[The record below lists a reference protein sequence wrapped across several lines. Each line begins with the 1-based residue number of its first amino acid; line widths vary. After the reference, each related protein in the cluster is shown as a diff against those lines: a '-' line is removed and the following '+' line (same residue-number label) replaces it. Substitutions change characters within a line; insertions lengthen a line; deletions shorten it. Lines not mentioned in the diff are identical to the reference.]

1 MDKQELKQRA
11 GLVDDRAIV
20 LFKKYPLV
28 GAAVLLVG
36 FVIGFAVGYF
46 V

>member
-11 GLVDDRAIV
+11 GLVV

-36 FVIGFAVGYF
+36 FVIGFLVGYF

>member
-1 MDKQELKQRA
+1 MDSKELKQRA

-28 GAAVLLVG
+28 GVAVLLVG
-36 FVIGFAVGYF
+36 FLIGFAVGYF

>member
-36 FVIGFAVGYF
+36 FVIGFLVGYF